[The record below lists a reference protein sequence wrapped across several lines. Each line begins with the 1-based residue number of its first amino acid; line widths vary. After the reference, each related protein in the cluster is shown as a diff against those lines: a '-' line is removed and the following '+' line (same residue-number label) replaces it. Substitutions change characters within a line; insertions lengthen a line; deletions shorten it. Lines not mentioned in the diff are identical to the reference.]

1 MTIVQS
7 KSSKNVT
14 LEFSMW
20 IKDFIVVKL
29 DCVSRNVRFFSV
41 FPCGI
46 SYNFLLAARLDT
58 NSGICMDSIPSVTE
72 RSEEK

>member
-29 DCVSRNVRFFSV
+29 DCASGNIQFFSV

>member
-1 MTIVQS
+1 MD
-7 KSSKNVT
+7 K
-14 LEFSMW
+14 
-20 IKDFIVVKL
+20 
-29 DCVSRNVRFFSV
+29 RFYCRKTGLCKRKYPVFCV

-46 SYNFLLAARLDT
+46 SYNFLLAARLGI